1 MSFFDFFKGANDG
14 IVPAHHFYSP
24 AKGYFVGSS
33 SGVASDDG
41 NNFPASGAPP
51 PHHHLA
57 HVHFRGWGGEGRE
70 VAVLLLC
77 DLCLYG
83 TLSGVPLSAC
93 FSISSASLQ
102 HLFSILVALLVPV

>member
-83 TLSGVPLSAC
+83 TLSG
-93 FSISSASLQ
+93 SSKRGPTERLLQ